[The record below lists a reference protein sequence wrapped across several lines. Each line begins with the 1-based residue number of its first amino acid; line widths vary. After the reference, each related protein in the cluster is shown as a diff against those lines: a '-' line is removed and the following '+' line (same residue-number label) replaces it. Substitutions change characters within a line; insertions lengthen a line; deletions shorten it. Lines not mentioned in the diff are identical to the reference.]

1 MTIKNKS
8 QFLMLCAL
16 TLWFSISGVN
26 AQSAFDWASSPYTWT
41 NSPYNPVNSPYALGN
56 SPYALEN
63 SPNSVNPSNGAFDG
77 EGNRTGYYV
86 SNGQGSTN
94 VFDLDGNRQF
104 YVPEAIPASIAI
116 GPYNPNQL
124 GNSPYAWGNSP
135 YALENSPYNP
145 NQSNGVFN
153 PDGDRVG
160 YVSKT
165 SGQVFITDFLPSPE
179 Q

>member
-1 MTIKNKS
+1 MTIKVKFQNAI
-8 QFLMLCAL
+8 LVAMVLCFFFKNAL
-16 TLWFSISGVN
+16 
-26 AQSAFDWASSPYTWT
+26 AQQAFDWASSPYTWA
-41 NSPYNPVNSPYALGN
+41 NSPYNPVNSPYALEN
-56 SPYALEN
+56 SPYTLEN
-63 SPNSVNPSNGAFDG
+63 SPNSVNPSNGVFDG

-86 SNGQGSTN
+86 SNGQGATN
-94 VFDLDGNRQF
+94 VFDSDGNRQF
-104 YVPEAIPASIAI
+104 YAPESIPTSTDA

-153 PDGDRVG
+153 PAGDRVG
-160 YVSKT
+160 YVSRT

>member
-1 MTIKNKS
+1 MKSKYYSALLVAHMTYCCLNNA
-8 QFLMLCAL
+8 F
-16 TLWFSISGVN
+16 
-26 AQSAFDWASSPYTWT
+26 AQSAFDWASSPYTWA
-41 NSPYNPVNSPYALGN
+41 NSPNNPVNSPYALGN

-63 SPNSVNPSNGAFDG
+63 SPNSVNPSNGVFDG
-77 EGNRTGYYV
+77 EGNRVGYYV

-94 VFDLDGNRQF
+94 VFDSDGNRQF
-104 YVPEAIPASIAI
+104 YVPEVIPVSIDV

-124 GNSPYAWGNSP
+124 SNSPYAWGNSP

-153 PDGDRVG
+153 PAGDRVG
-160 YVSKT
+160 YASKT

>member
-1 MTIKNKS
+1 MKRQYHHS
-8 QFLMLCAL
+8 ALASLMI
-16 TLWFSISGVN
+16 FFFVN
-26 AQSAFDWASSPYTWT
+26 NTFAQSAFDWASSPYTWA
-41 NSPYNPVNSPYALGN
+41 NSPNNPVNSPYALGN

-63 SPNSVNPSNGAFDG
+63 SPNNVNPSNGVFDG
-77 EGNRTGYYV
+77 EGNRVGYYV

-94 VFDLDGNRQF
+94 VFDSDGNRQF
-104 YVPEAIPASIAI
+104 YVPEAIPASIDV

-124 GNSPYAWGNSP
+124 SNSPYAWGNSP

-160 YVSKT
+160 YVSKGST
-165 SGQVFITDFLPSPE
+165 RINTEYFFPPF
-179 Q
+179 